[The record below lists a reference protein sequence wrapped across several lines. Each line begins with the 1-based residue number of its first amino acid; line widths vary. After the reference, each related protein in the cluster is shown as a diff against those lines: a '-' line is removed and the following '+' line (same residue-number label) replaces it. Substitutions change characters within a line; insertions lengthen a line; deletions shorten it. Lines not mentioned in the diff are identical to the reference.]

1 MSQTK
6 GVFHA
11 TGIPTGKW
19 HGVLFNTI
27 GFRIG
32 CSPGLPRFQQPLEP
46 TSIPP
51 VGGGL
56 YNCVSLMSE
65 PLPKVYFWG
74 LRMISYPPPPQ
85 TTLKSV

>member
-1 MSQTK
+1 MQPESLPVN
-6 GVFHA
+6 GM
-11 TGIPTGKW
+11 GYSLIPLVSVSDASLG
-19 HGVLFNTI
+19 
-27 GFRIG
+27 
-32 CSPGLPRFQQPLEP
+32 SPRFQQPLEP